1 MALQLDQGLE
11 ELENNTLKYS
21 IKQKS
26 FALKVALFA
35 TGISGIVAE
44 YILSTL
50 ASYFIGNA
58 ILQFTL
64 IVSIML
70 FAMGLGSRFSKLI
83 NKNIILYFV
92 VTELVLSLL
101 VSFSAIIS
109 YLIYGFT
116 DISWLVIYILS
127 ILIGLLIGLEIPLA
141 TRINNQY
148 EELRLNISN
157 ILEKDYFG
165 SLIGG
170 LFFAFIG
177 LPYLGLTYT
186 PFILGL
192 LNLTVSF
199 WLFIVLKDAI
209 NKKSQ
214 KVLSFVYIITT
225 IIIFCGLFFAEPIV
239 TYGEQAKYKDKIVYN
254 KQTKYQKIVIT
265 KWKKNH
271 SLYINGNQ
279 QLSTFDEFMYHEPM
293 VHLPMQLS
301 AENKNILI
309 LGGGDGCIAREVFKY
324 NEVEKIT
331 LVDLDKEMINL
342 GKSHEVFTKL
352 NKNAMN
358 NPKLKTITQDAF
370 TFLEKTKETYDV
382 IFIDL
387 PDPNNV
393 DLNKL
398 YSKEFYRL
406 CKNRLAQKGILITQS
421 GSPYY
426 ATKAF
431 YCIQKTLK
439 AANFETMPIHN
450 QVLTL
455 GEWGWTIA
463 SNNEI
468 TKEQLEN
475 INFSNLKLKW
485 LTKNAINQITSFGKP
500 LVDTTGIEVNTIFSP
515 KLYTYYKKGNWD
527 LY

>member
-1 MALQLDQGLE
+1 M
-11 ELENNTLKYS
+11 KYS
-21 IKQKS
+21 KKQKS

-70 FAMGLGSRFSKLI
+70 FAMGLGSRFSKWFTKQVI
-83 NKNIILYFV
+83 VYFII
-92 VTELVLSLL
+92 TELILSVL
-101 VSFSAIIS
+101 VSFSALIS
-109 YLIYGFT
+109 YVVYGIT

-127 ILIGLLIGLEIPLA
+127 ICIGLLIGLEIPFA
-141 TRINNQY
+141 TRINDEF

-170 LFFAFIG
+170 LFFAFVG

-186 PFILGL
+186 PFVLGL
-192 LNLTVSF
+192 LNLGVSYY
-199 WLFIVLKDAI
+199 LFKVLKEYISVAAI
-209 NKKSQ
+209 KKLQVSYIL
-214 KVLSFVYIITT
+214 VLILIIA
-225 IIIFCGLFFAEPIV
+225 GLYFAEPIV
-239 TYGEQAKYKDKIVYN
+239 RFGEQVKYKDKIVYSQ
-254 KQTKYQKIVIT
+254 QTKYQKIVVT
-265 KWKKNH
+265 KWKEWY

-279 QLSTFDEFMYHEPM
+279 QLSSFDEFMYHEPM
-293 VHLPMQLS
+293 VHLPMKLTRTH
-301 AENKNILI
+301 ENILI
-309 LGGGDGCIAREVFKY
+309 LGGGDGCLAREVFKY
-324 NEVEKIT
+324 KDVKKVT
-331 LVDLDKEMINL
+331 LVDLDQNMINL
-342 GKSHEVFTKL
+342 GKDYSVFKEL

-358 NPKLKTITQDAF
+358 NPKLTTVTRDAF
-370 TFLEKTKETYDV
+370 NFLEETNERYDI

-398 YSKEFYRL
+398 YTKEFYKL
-406 CKNRLAQKGILITQS
+406 CKLKLKENGVFITQA

-431 YCIQKTLK
+431 YCIDKTLK
-439 AANFETMPIHN
+439 ASGFKTIPMHN

-455 GEWGWTIA
+455 GEWGWVMA
-463 SNNEI
+463 
-468 TKEQLEN
+468 TKKNVNLDRIKSVE
-475 INFSNLKLKW
+475 FSSLSLKW
-485 LTKNAINQITSFGKP
+485 LTNKAVPHLLSFGKP
-500 LVDTTGIEVNTIFSP
+500 LVDTTDIKVNTIFSP
-515 KLYTYYKKGNWD
+515 KLYTYYRQGNWD